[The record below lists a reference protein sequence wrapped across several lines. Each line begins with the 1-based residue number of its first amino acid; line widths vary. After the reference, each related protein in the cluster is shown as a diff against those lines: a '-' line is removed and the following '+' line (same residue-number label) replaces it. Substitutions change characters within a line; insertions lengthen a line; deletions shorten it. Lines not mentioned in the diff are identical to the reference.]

1 MKSAIATFLLCLCC
15 AAVSGAQTIQIS
27 ASYLNQGTQSV
38 GGASSV
44 GFNGG
49 RADIAYG
56 FPHRLSMVGE
66 YTGAHSYLGSSTY
79 DLTLLTYMFGPRLTL
94 SLANPSDKT
103 GCAAKDAIG
112 RPKCFNMFFQFLV
125 GGAHASDGAFPQNGT
140 FVSSANSIAISG
152 GGGMEVTVSP
162 RASLRLFQ
170 VDYLTT
176 ALPNQYGTHQNYYRV
191 GAGLVLRL
199 R

>member
-38 GGASSV
+38 GGANTV
-44 GFNGG
+44 RFNGG
-49 RADIAYG
+49 RGDISYG
-56 FPHRLSMVGE
+56 FPRHMSMVGE
-66 YTGAHSYLGSSTY
+66 YTGAHSNLGSSTY

-94 SLANPSDKT
+94 PLVGANDKNGCT
-103 GCAAKDAIG
+103 GKDSIG
-112 RPKCFNMFFQFLV
+112 RTKCFNMFFQFLV

-140 FVSSANSIAISG
+140 FVSSANSIAMSG
-152 GGGMEVTVSP
+152 GGGMDVTISSHTSV
-162 RASLRLFQ
+162 RLFQ
-170 VDYLTT
+170 LDYLTT
-176 ALPNQYGTHQNYYRV
+176 ALPNSYGTHQNYYRV